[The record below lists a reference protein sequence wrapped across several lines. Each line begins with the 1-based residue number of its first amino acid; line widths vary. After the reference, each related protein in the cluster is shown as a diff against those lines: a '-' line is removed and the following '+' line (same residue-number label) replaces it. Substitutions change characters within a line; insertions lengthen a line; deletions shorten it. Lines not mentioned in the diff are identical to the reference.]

1 MRQMQLK
8 SQSEFSEFKVIVVKS
23 FEDTIEKQKIL
34 NQQTLGDMTA
44 KQDKLTE
51 RVNNFEQELQGSNFK
66 MKTAISMID
75 NKQAKTVDV
84 IHQLEQN
91 INKKFD
97 QKISFLENSDA

>member
-34 NQQTLGDMTA
+34 NQQTLGDMTS

-75 NKQAKTVDV
+75 NK
-84 IHQLEQN
+84 
-91 INKKFD
+91 
-97 QKISFLENSDA
+97 